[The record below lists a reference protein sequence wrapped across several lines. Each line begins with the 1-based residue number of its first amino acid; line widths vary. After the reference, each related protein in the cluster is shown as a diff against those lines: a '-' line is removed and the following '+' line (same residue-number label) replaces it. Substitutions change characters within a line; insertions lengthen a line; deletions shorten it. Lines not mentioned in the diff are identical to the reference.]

1 MLDYAIRSGTLID
14 GSGGPI
20 RQADIGIRDGRI
32 VAVGQ
37 VDEPAEV
44 EFDATGLMVA
54 PGVVDPHTHYDAQLF
69 WDPSASPSN
78 VHGVTTVIGGNCGFT
93 LAPINAEDADY
104 IRRMMAKVEGMPLT
118 ALEHGVPWTWSSFAE
133 YLEALE
139 GNLGV
144 NAGFLVGHCA
154 LRRKVMGA
162 ARGEEVATDDEIE
175 SMRAL
180 LRESLAAGGLGFS
193 SSQSRTHSD
202 GDGRPISSRY
212 ADRREMLA
220 FCEEVEAHEG
230 TTLEY
235 ITNGCLDNFS
245 PEEVDLMT
253 TMSVTAQR
261 PLNWNVL
268 TVDARS
274 GDRIEHQ
281 LSASSAAAA
290 AGGRIVALTM
300 PTLVPMNM
308 SFRTHCALFLIPG
321 WGDVMGLPEAGRKE
335 KLADPAVR
343 AQLDELAHSKEAG
356 VFRGLARWGTYV
368 IGDTYAPANDGCANR
383 TVADIAEERGTA
395 PFDTLLDIVLADDL
409 RTVLWPNT
417 DDGDENTWSMRAA
430 IWSDPRAMVGGSD
443 AGAAPRPHVRF
454 ELPHRLPGR
463 QSARPQTGPG
473 RTGSPHDDGPA
484 RRPLR
489 PARPRPDSGGI
500 RSRPVRFRSR
510 NCRLRTGAP
519 GPRPS
524 RRDTPSL
531 RRFTRRR
538 PGPGQRGGDGAR
550 RCADRRRSGHLA
562 PFRTRHGV
570 RGPRFRLRPNPGPRP
585 GRLACLR

>member
-1 MLDYAIRSGTLID
+1 MLDYVIRSGTVID
-14 GSGGPI
+14 GTGGPP

-32 VAVGQ
+32 VAVG
-37 VDEPAEV
+37 EITEAGET
-44 EFDATGLMVA
+44 ELDATGLMVM
-54 PGVVDPHTHYDAQLF
+54 PGVIDPHTHYDAQLF

-78 VHGVTTVIGGNCGFT
+78 LHGVTTVIGGNCGFT

-104 IRRMMAKVEGMPLT
+104 IRQMMAKVEGMPLA
-118 ALEHGVPWTWSSFAE
+118 ALEKGVPWTWSTFGE
-133 YLEALE
+133 YLDALD

-162 ARGEEVATDDEIE
+162 DRGEEVATDEEIAA
-175 SMRAL
+175 MRSL
-180 LRESLAAGGLGFS
+180 LGESLAAGGLGFS

-202 GDGRPISSRY
+202 GDGRPISSRH

-220 FCEEVEAHEG
+220 FCQEVGAHEG

-274 GDRIEHQ
+274 ADRIEHQ
-281 LSASSAAAA
+281 LSASSTAAA
-290 AGGRIVALTM
+290 AGGQIVALTM

-321 WGDVMGLPEAGRKE
+321 WGDVMGLPEKE
-335 KLADPAVR
+335 RMAQLADPEVR
-343 AQLDELAHSKEAG
+343 TLLDERARSKEAG

-368 IGDTYAPANDGCANR
+368 IGDTYNPANDGCAFR
-383 TVADIAEERGTA
+383 TVDEIATERGTA
-395 PFDTLLDIVLADDL
+395 PFDTVLDIVLADDL

-417 DDGDENTWSMRAA
+417 DDGDESTWTMRSE

-443 AGAAPRPHVRF
+443 AGAHLDRMCGSNYPTAFLDDCLHGRKLVPLEAAVHMMTGQPASLFGLRERGQVAEGFAADLFVFDPATVASEPARLVHD
-454 ELPHRLPGR
+454 LPGGTPR
-463 QSARPQTGPG
+463 LFA
-473 RTGSPHDDGPA
+473 GSHGVVRVLVNGVETVRDGA
-484 RRPLR
+484 
-489 PARPRPDSGGI
+489 A
-500 RSRPVRFRSR
+500 
-510 NCRLRTGAP
+510 TGA
-519 GPRPS
+519 
-524 RRDTPSL
+524 
-531 RRFTRRR
+531 
-538 PGPGQRGGDGAR
+538 
-550 RCADRRRSGHLA
+550 
-562 PFRTRHGV
+562 V
-570 RGPRFRLRPNPGPRP
+570 P
-585 GRLACLR
+585 GRLLRSGRDTASVVPTQV

>member
-1 MLDYAIRSGTLID
+1 M
-14 GSGGPI
+14 
-20 RQADIGIRDGRI
+20 
-32 VAVGQ
+32 
-37 VDEPAEV
+37 
-44 EFDATGLMVA
+44 
-54 PGVVDPHTHYDAQLF
+54 
-69 WDPSASPSN
+69 
-78 VHGVTTVIGGNCGFT
+78 
-93 LAPINAEDADY
+93 
-104 IRRMMAKVEGMPLT
+104 
-118 ALEHGVPWTWSSFAE
+118 PWTWSSFAE
-133 YLEALE
+133 YLDALE

-162 ARGEEVATDDEIE
+162 ARGEEVATDEEIE

-202 GDGRPISSRY
+202 GDGRPISSRH

-220 FCEEVEAHEG
+220 FCEEVADHEG

-268 TVDARS
+268 TVDSRS
-274 GDRIEHQ
+274 ADRIEHQ

-321 WGDVMGLPEAGRKE
+321 WGDVMGLPEAERKE

-343 AQLDELAHSKEAG
+343 AHLDEVAHSKEAG

-368 IGDTYAPANDGCANR
+368 IGDTYAPANEGCAFR
-383 TVADIAEERGTA
+383 TVAEIAEERGTA

-417 DDGDENTWSMRAA
+417 DDGDESTWSMRAE
-430 IWSDPRAMVGGSD
+430 IWNDPGHGRRLRRRG
-443 AGAAPRPHVRF
+443 APRPHVRF
-454 ELPHRLPGR
+454 ELSDRLPR
-463 QSARPQTGPG
+463 RLSARPQAGPG
-473 RTGSPHDDGPA
+473 GAGRAHDDGPA
-484 RRPLR
+484 RRALR
-489 PARPRPDSGGI
+489 PARPW
-500 RSRPVRFRSR
+500 
-510 NCRLRTGAP
+510 P
-519 GPRPS
+519 GPRG
-524 RRDTPSL
+524 L
-531 RRFTRRR
+531 RR
-538 PGPGQRGGDGAR
+538 
-550 RCADRRRSGHLA
+550 
-562 PFRTRHGV
+562 
-570 RGPRFRLRPNPGPRP
+570 
-585 GRLACLR
+585 